1 MENKVKVVNLISSR
15 VNINIPDM
23 RLSRVWERKGAVR
36 IIPFEQLEEAMYNP
50 GVEALFREGILGIED
65 LEVKKALGLEP
76 EDATKP
82 VNIIVLDDNQRK
94 RYLTVMPTAEFKI
107 KVKELPIEQVREL
120 AQYAID
126 NEIAAFD
133 KAEIIKDMIGTDII
147 GSIQLNKADTEATN
161 KNN

>member
-15 VNINIPDM
+15 VNINIPDV

-36 IIPFEQLEEAMYNP
+36 VIPFEQLEEAMYNP

-76 EDATKP
+76 EDAAEP
-82 VNIIVLDDNQRK
+82 VNIITLNDNQRK
-94 RYLTVMPTAEFKI
+94 RYLTVMPTSEFKVKI
-107 KVKELPIEQVREL
+107 KELPIEQIREL

-126 NEIAAFD
+126 NEIVAFD
-133 KAEIIKDMIGTDII
+133 KAEIIKKMIGTDII
-147 GSIQLNKADTEATN
+147 GSIQLNKADTE
-161 KNN
+161 KIKDD

>member
-23 RLSRVWERKGAVR
+23 RLSRLWERKGAVR
-36 IIPFEQLEEAMYNP
+36 VIPFEQLEEAMYNP

-76 EDATKP
+76 EDAKEP
-82 VNIIVLDDNQRK
+82 VNIIILDDNQRK
-94 RYLTVMPTAEFKI
+94 RYLTVMPTSEFKV

-120 AQYAID
+120 AQYAI
-126 NEIAAFD
+126 NHEIAAFD
-133 KAEIIKDMIGTDII
+133 KAEIIKNMIGTDII
-147 GSIQLNKADTEATN
+147 GSIQLNKADKEV
-161 KNN
+161 KE